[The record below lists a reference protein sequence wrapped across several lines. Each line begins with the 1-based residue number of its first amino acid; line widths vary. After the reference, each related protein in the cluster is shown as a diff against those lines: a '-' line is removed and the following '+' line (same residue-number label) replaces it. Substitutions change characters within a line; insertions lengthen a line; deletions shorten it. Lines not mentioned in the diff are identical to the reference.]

1 MFSQIGKGIFMPY
14 KSDHGMDESL
24 NAISAEKHYA
34 VLMLAVVSLMNGS
47 ASDELRVRTLGV
59 AQDMG
64 VTTSDYLRAR
74 LLLQSAVLND

>member
-1 MFSQIGKGIFMPY
+1 
-14 KSDHGMDESL
+14 
-24 NAISAEKHYA
+24 
-34 VLMLAVVSLMNGS
+34 MLAVVSLNGA

-74 LLLQSAVLND
+74 LLLQSAVVKD

>member
-1 MFSQIGKGIFMPY
+1 
-14 KSDHGMDESL
+14 MDESL